1 MNTKLFTGAAL
12 TTLAALVFCA
22 APLHKLQPGGSGF
35 LYPEPTEDSTLTC
48 VEPYEVDKPDA
59 VDEPDVVEYDNPI
72 DPRALE
78 LVARAIWGEAE
89 GVQSKAE
96 QAAVAWC
103 IFNRV
108 DATGQTI
115 EEVVTAPNQFHGLYR
130 LEGDVPEYFI
140 QLAEDVMLRWRME
153 QVGHE
158 DVGRTLPKDYLY
170 FIGDGERNHFSKE
183 WKGSDYWDWTLESP
197 Y

>member
-1 MNTKLFTGAAL
+1 MNTKHFTGAAL
-12 TTLAALVFCA
+12 VALAALVFCA
-22 APLHKLQPGGSGF
+22 APLHKLLPSDSGF
-35 LYPEPTEDSTLTC
+35 LYTEPTEDSTLTC
-48 VEPYEVDKPDA
+48 VEPYEVD
-59 VDEPDVVEYDNPI
+59 EPDVVEYDNPL
-72 DPRALE
+72 DPYEVE
-78 LVARAIWGEAE
+78 LVARTIWGEAE
-89 GVQSKAE
+89 GVQSKSE

-115 EEVVTAPNQFHGLYR
+115 EEVVTAPNQFQGLYR
-130 LEGDVPEYFI
+130 LEGEVPEYFI
-140 QLAEDVMLRWRME
+140 QLAEDVMQRWRME

-170 FIGDGERNHFSKE
+170 FIGDGARNHFSKE
-183 WKGSDYWDWTLESP
+183 WKGSDYWDWSLKSP

>member
-1 MNTKLFTGAAL
+1 MNTKHFTGAAL
-12 TTLAALVFCA
+12 VALAALVFCA
-22 APLHKLQPGGSGF
+22 APLHKLQPSGSGF

-48 VEPYEVDKPDA
+48 VEPYE

-130 LEGDVPEYFI
+130 VEGDVPEYFI

-158 DVGRTLPKDYLY
+158 DVGRVLPKDYLY
-170 FIGDGERNHFSKE
+170 FIGDGSRNHFSKE